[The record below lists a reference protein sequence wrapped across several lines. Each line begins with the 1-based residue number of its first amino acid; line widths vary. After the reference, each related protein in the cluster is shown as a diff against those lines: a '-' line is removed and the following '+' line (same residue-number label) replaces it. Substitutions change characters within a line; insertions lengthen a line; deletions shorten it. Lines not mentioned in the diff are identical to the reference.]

1 MSSGLRWALGG
12 GVLGAAAALVAFAP
26 AAWLAA
32 VVASNTH
39 GQVVLADARGTVW
52 NGSAQVVLGS
62 GPALRTSTALPG
74 RLSWSLGLQG
84 RAVELQARLA
94 CCLNDQFRVRVEP
107 GIGRVKLSLLPVQG
121 AQGQWPAVWLSS
133 LGSPWNTLRLGGM
146 VRLNSPGLSV
156 EGVQGRWAFSG
167 QAELHLD
174 DVSSAMASLPKL
186 GSYTVSINGQAQAA
200 DSAALTL
207 ATVEGPLRLTGS
219 GQWGGRSGSAN
230 LRFRGQASADPGSE
244 AALDSLLNIIGRRQ
258 GAVSILLIG

>member
-1 MSSGLRWALGG
+1 MNAGWRWAAAG
-12 GVLGAAAALVAFAP
+12 GVLGTAAALVAFAP
-26 AAWLAA
+26 AAWLASA
-32 VVASNTH
+32 VASAT
-39 GQVVLADARGTVW
+39 GQQVLLADARGTVW
-52 NGSAQVVLGS
+52 NGSAVVVLGS

-74 RLSWSLGLQG
+74 RLSWRLGLHG
-84 RAVELQARLA
+84 REVELQARLA
-94 CCLNDQFRVRVEP
+94 CCLNDQFRLRVEP
-107 GIGRVKLSLLPVQG
+107 GLGRVKLSLLPVQG
-121 AQGQWPAVWLSS
+121 AQGQWPALWLSS

-146 VRLNSPGLSV
+146 VRLNSPGLSI
-156 EGVQGRWAFSG
+156 ESVQGRWAFSG

-186 GSYTVSINGQAQAA
+186 GSYRVSVDGQAQAA

-207 ATVEGPLRLTGS
+207 STVEGPLRLAGT
-219 GQWGGRSGSAN
+219 GQWGGRSGSTR